1 MDIGSA
7 KITVMVGT
15 RGVNNTIC
23 VKGLGECEYAGY
35 EDGEWYQPDELINAV
50 ERAISLAQTDAHT
63 KIRHL
68 YIGVP
73 GQFTVTQCKEVTMSL
88 NRRRR
93 LTDADVD
100 ALYAQGDTF
109 SGDGEYVLINS
120 QPIFYTLNDD
130 RKLIQPVGLVASRLS
145 GFMFI

>member
-93 LTDADVD
+93 VTDADVD
-100 ALYAQGDTF
+100 RCTPRAIRSRATANTCSSTASLF
-109 SGDGEYVLINS
+109 SIRSTTTAN
-120 QPIFYTLNDD
+120 
-130 RKLIQPVGLVASRLS
+130 
-145 GFMFI
+145 